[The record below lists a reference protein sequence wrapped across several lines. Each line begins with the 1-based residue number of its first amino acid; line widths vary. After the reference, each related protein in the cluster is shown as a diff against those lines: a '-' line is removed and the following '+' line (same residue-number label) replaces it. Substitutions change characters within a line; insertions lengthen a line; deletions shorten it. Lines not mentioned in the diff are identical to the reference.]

1 MADIIVDDGLLVAYA
16 DNQLD
21 SEQRKLVEKALQR
34 SESLRLKLNKFNTSG
49 AILRANLDV
58 GQEVIPDHIRHRI
71 LMLDQQIK
79 KERLGPPSESKDIIR
94 ITGFLE
100 LPTFFSILSD
110 SNSSIGSAV
119 NYSNV
124 SIGETLYSLK
134 RITNIE
140 ERFTV
145 VQNDNEIQN
154 FGSIV
159 RNDSFN
165 IVWESHLDGDLYI
178 YEIIDDYDKNLL
190 FSGRVSAGSFI
201 DIPPLI
207 VVSDKAEL
215 QLEVEVKNANEVSI
229 YTEEIRL
236 EVVSV
241 ENNKEKWE

>member
-21 SEQRKLVEKALQR
+21 SEQRKLVEKTLKS

-124 SIGETLYSLK
+124 SIGETLYSLR

-165 IVWESHLDGDLYI
+165 IIGVSHLDGDLYI

-201 DIPPLI
+201 DMPPLI

-241 ENNKEKWE
+241 QDSGSKDQ

>member
-21 SEQRKLVEKALQR
+21 SEQRKLVEKTLQS

-110 SNSSIGSAV
+110 SNSLIGKV
-119 NYSNV
+119 CYSNS
-124 SIGETLYSLK
+124 SIVPTVGHLK

-140 ERFTV
+140 EQFTV

-159 RNDSFN
+159 RNDRFN

-190 FSGRVSAGSFI
+190 FSSRVSAGSFI
-201 DIPPLI
+201 DMPPLI

-241 ENNKEKWE
+241 QDSGSKDQ

>member
-100 LPTFFSILSD
+100 LPTFFLC
-110 SNSSIGSAV
+110 
-119 NYSNV
+119 
-124 SIGETLYSLK
+124 
-134 RITNIE
+134 
-140 ERFTV
+140 
-145 VQNDNEIQN
+145 
-154 FGSIV
+154 
-159 RNDSFN
+159 
-165 IVWESHLDGDLYI
+165 
-178 YEIIDDYDKNLL
+178 
-190 FSGRVSAGSFI
+190 
-201 DIPPLI
+201 
-207 VVSDKAEL
+207 
-215 QLEVEVKNANEVSI
+215 
-229 YTEEIRL
+229 
-236 EVVSV
+236 
-241 ENNKEKWE
+241 

>member
-21 SEQRKLVEKALQR
+21 SEQRELVEKALQR

-79 KERLGPPSESKDIIR
+79 KERLGPPSEPEDIIR

-100 LPTFFSILSD
+100 LSTFFSKL
-110 SNSSIGSAV
+110 SSIGESLSPSV
-119 NYSNV
+119 
-124 SIGETLYSLK
+124 LSLK
-134 RITNIE
+134 KITNIQ
-140 ERFTV
+140 ERLTV

-165 IVWESHLDGDLYI
+165 IVWESYLDGDLYI

-190 FSGRVSAGSFI
+190 FSSRVSAGSFI
-201 DIPPLI
+201 DMPPLI

-229 YTEEIRL
+229 YTKEIIL
-236 EVVSV
+236 KVVSV
-241 ENNKEKWE
+241 QDSGSKDQ

>member
-1 MADIIVDDGLLVAYA
+1 MANIIVDDGLLVAYA

-21 SEQRKLVEKALQR
+21 SEQRELVEKALQS

-79 KERLGPPSESKDIIR
+79 KERVKRSSESEDIIR

-100 LPTFFSILSD
+100 LPNLS
-110 SNSSIGSAV
+110 SMLINSSAIHSAV

-124 SIGETLYSLK
+124 SIEQTNSLK

-178 YEIIDDYDKNLL
+178 YEIIDNYDKNLL
-190 FSGRVSAGSFI
+190 FSGRLSAGSFI
-201 DIPPLI
+201 DMPPLI

-215 QLEVEVKNANEVSI
+215 QLEVEVKNADDVSI
-229 YTEEIRL
+229 YTEEIIL
-236 EVVSV
+236 KVVSV
-241 ENNKEKWE
+241 QDSGSKDQ

>member
-21 SEQRKLVEKALQR
+21 SEQRKLVEKTLQS

-79 KERLGPPSESKDIIR
+79 KERLGPPLESKDIIR

-100 LPTFFSILSD
+100 LSNFSTLSD
-110 SNSSIGSAV
+110 SNSLIGKV
-119 NYSNV
+119 CYSNS
-124 SIGETLYSLK
+124 SIVPTVDHLK

-140 ERFTV
+140 EQFTV

-190 FSGRVSAGSFI
+190 FSSRVSAGSFI
-201 DIPPLI
+201 DMPPLI

-241 ENNKEKWE
+241 QDSGSKDQ

>member
-21 SEQRKLVEKALQR
+21 SEQRKLVEKTLQS